1 MKNAH
6 LPLLL
11 CLAAGAAGAAAAPP
25 FTALDLVTLQRVS
38 DPQVSPDGKRV
49 VYVLRSTDL
58 TANKGRKD
66 LWTLDTGHRGAKPLQ
81 LTADP
86 ADDQAPQWSADGS
99 AVFFLSNRNGS
110 SQVWRVPAAG
120 GAAIQVTQSP
130 VDIGSFRLAPSGA
143 KLVVSAEVFPDCADL
158 ACTAARLKTRQSHAA
173 SGQLHDHL
181 FVRHWD
187 SWDTGLRSQLF
198 AMPLDASGAAAGPV
212 VALTRG
218 LDGDV
223 PGKPFGGREDY
234 AISPDGANVVFSV
247 RIAPRTESWST
258 NFDLYAVPIT
268 GGTPRNLT
276 ASNPAADLRPAFS
289 PDGTQLAYLAAE
301 RPGYEADR
309 QRLALLDW
317 KSGTSRVLTG
327 NWDRSIES
335 LAWSPDGHSLFVQAE
350 HLGQKP
356 LWMVDVAS
364 GRASA
369 ITGAGTTADF
379 SVGKDRIIFV
389 AGDLASPPDLQSVAF
404 TGGRATV
411 LTRIAADLR
420 TARRLGEAEQF
431 SFSGAKGD
439 TVYAYLVKPAGFR
452 ASQQYPL
459 AVLIHGGPEGSMAN
473 EWHWRW
479 NAQSFAGAGYAA
491 LMIDFHGSTGY
502 GQAFTDAINQDWGGK
517 PLEDIQKGLAAALAR
532 YRWIDGTRACA
543 LGGSYGGY
551 MVNWIAGQMP
561 ERFRCLVSHA
571 GLFDNRSMYYST
583 EELWFP
589 EWEFG
594 GPEFLN
600 PAGYARYNPV
610 DHVKDWKTP
619 TLVIHGQ
626 LDFRV
631 PYAQGLSTYT
641 ALQRRGIPSELL
653 VFPDENHWILKPA
666 NSMQWYEVVLD
677 WLNRWTS
684 RTPPSKSGG

>member
-1 MKNAH
+1 M
-6 LPLLL
+6 
-11 CLAAGAAGAAAAPP
+11 
-25 FTALDLVTLQRVS
+25 
-38 DPQVSPDGKRV
+38 
-49 VYVLRSTDL
+49 
-58 TANKGRKD
+58 
-66 LWTLDTGHRGAKPLQ
+66 
-81 LTADP
+81 
-86 ADDQAPQWSADGS
+86 
-99 AVFFLSNRNGS
+99 
-110 SQVWRVPAAG
+110 
-120 GAAIQVTQSP
+120 
-130 VDIGSFRLAPSGA
+130 
-143 KLVVSAEVFPDCADL
+143 
-158 ACTAARLKTRQSHAA
+158 
-173 SGQLHDHL
+173 
-181 FVRHWD
+181 
-187 SWDTGLRSQLF
+187 
-198 AMPLDASGAAAGPV
+198 
-212 VALTRG
+212 
-218 LDGDV
+218 
-223 PGKPFGGREDY
+223 
-234 AISPDGANVVFSV
+234 
-247 RIAPRTESWST
+247 
-258 NFDLYAVPIT
+258 
-268 GGTPRNLT
+268 
-276 ASNPAADLRPAFS
+276 
-289 PDGTQLAYLAAE
+289 
-301 RPGYEADR
+301 
-309 QRLALLDW
+309 
-317 KSGTSRVLTG
+317 
-327 NWDRSIES
+327 
-335 LAWSPDGHSLFVQAE
+335 
-350 HLGQKP
+350 
-356 LWMVDVAS
+356 
-364 GRASA
+364 
-369 ITGAGTTADF
+369 
-379 SVGKDRIIFV
+379 
-389 AGDLASPPDLQSVAF
+389 
-404 TGGRATV
+404 
-411 LTRIAADLR
+411 
-420 TARRLGEAEQF
+420 
-431 SFSGAKGD
+431 
-439 TVYAYLVKPAGFR
+439 KPAGFR

-479 NAQSFAGAGYAA
+479 NAQAFAGAGYAA

-684 RTPPSKSGG
+684 RTPSKSGG